1 MVQRFDR
8 IFKKH
13 MKLEES
19 LLSKKFVIDT
29 NVFILDPNA
38 IENFDGHTVIIP
50 SVVLSEL
57 NELKES
63 KFKHYGVRL
72 AAQETNRNLE
82 SYIDNTKKNNSNDS
96 FISFGKNGKLKFAI
110 TKSVGDIFDI
120 YNDNTNDNQILQI
133 AKDENAIIVSN
144 DINLRV
150 KAKAIGIQAESYKS
164 IEVDTSDLN
173 FVHELTDEEFEQ
185 IGMNMQVYNDD
196 IKFNGVKKNHY
207 YIKNNYIFKAIE
219 DNILHPI
226 HNKKFKLNKRNEI
239 RPIEPQN
246 IEQKIA
252 MDALLDDNI
261 KVVNLIGPA
270 GTGKTLLSLAVGLS
284 KILDEDWNK
293 KSNTY
298 NSITIIKSP
307 IHLLGIDR
315 TGFLPGGEIDKISTF
330 LKGVI
335 SSLAFLVKG
344 STNKLKDLSNR
355 IDNSVNYKTDE
366 GILKL
371 FLYNDII
378 RVINSDTIKGT
389 TLHDQFVIIE
399 EAEDL
404 TFKEAKM
411 VMTRIGENCKVVC
424 IGDNDQISAQY
435 QDSKSSGIS
444 IIASTYKNSKFST
457 NIYLNTVER
466 SEVAA
471 WATKMESILYK

>member
-1 MVQRFDR
+1 M
-8 IFKKH
+8 
-13 MKLEES
+13 
-19 LLSKKFVIDT
+19 SKTFVIDT
-29 NVFILDPNA
+29 NIFILDPNA
-38 IENFDGHTVIIP
+38 IENFDGHIVIIP

-63 KFKHYGVRL
+63 KYKHYGVRL
-72 AAQETNRNLE
+72 AAQETNHNLE
-82 SYIDNTKKNNSNDS
+82 SYIDNARKNGSNES
-96 FISFGKNGKLKFAI
+96 YIPFGKNGKLKFVLS
-110 TKSVGDIFDI
+110 KLEGDIFDI
-120 YNDNTNDNQILQI
+120 YTDNKNDNQILQI

-173 FVHELTDEEFEQ
+173 FIHELTAEEFEQ
-185 IGMNMQVYNDD
+185 IGLLMINYNED
-196 IKFNGVKKNHY
+196 IEFPKVKKNHY
-207 YIKNNYIFKAIE
+207 YVKDNYIFKAIK

-226 HNKKFKLNKRNEI
+226 HNKKFRINKRNDMKL
-239 RPIEPQN
+239 IEPQN

-252 MDALLDDNI
+252 MDALMDDNI

-284 KILDEDWNK
+284 KILDDDWNK
-293 KSNTY
+293 KDKTY

-335 SSLAFLVKG
+335 SSLSFLVKG
-344 STNKLKDLSNR
+344 ATDKLKDLSSR

-378 RVINSDTIKGT
+378 RVMNSDTIKGT

-411 VMTRIGENCKVVC
+411 IMTRIGENCKVVC
-424 IGDNDQISAQY
+424 IGDNDQISTQY

-444 IIASTYKNSKFST
+444 IIASTYKNSNFST
-457 NIYLNTVER
+457 NLYLNTVER
-466 SEVAA
+466 SEIAE
-471 WATKMESILYK
+471 WATRMSSIIHNIN